1 LYNIRERS
9 MSEDSEKT
17 KKLLTLRSKLEKRI
31 EGLKSELEELQSM
44 LDTLNSVLLEKG
56 FKRAEFAK
64 ESTKPE
70 AAPPSRR
77 ETLAEPELS
86 YPQPLPEVETS
97 VPLTTATGEPLA
109 TLYVSEDTLRV
120 SPAADKSFN
129 VNTPPFMSFLVER
142 VFMKMQER
150 DNELARAGQ
159 LLPDQIFS
167 YNIVRQG
174 DTIQE
179 IIIRNVDAER
189 LRELKSSIR
198 WTLQKMYE
206 KIRS

>member
-1 LYNIRERS
+1 
-9 MSEDSEKT
+9 MSESSEKT

-44 LDTLNSVLLEKG
+44 LDTLNSILLEKG
-56 FKRAEFAK
+56 FKRAELAK

-70 AAPPSRR
+70 AAPPSKK
-77 ETLAEPELS
+77 EILAEPEVS
-86 YPQPLPEVETS
+86 SAQPLPEEESPVS
-97 VPLTTATGEPLA
+97 LTTATGEPLA
-109 TLYVSEDTLRV
+109 TLTVREDTLRV
-120 SPAADKSFN
+120 SPAADKGFN

-159 LLPDQIFS
+159 LLDDQIFS
-167 YNIVRQG
+167 YNIVREG
-174 DTIQE
+174 DTIRE
-179 IIIRNVDAER
+179 IIIRNVDPDR

-198 WTLQKMYE
+198 WTLEKMYE
-206 KIRS
+206 KIRGQG